1 MLPKKELNI
10 YPKSEENFKALIS
23 FYFDSYEIDL
33 TESIDFL
40 NSKTSYSLNQIEY
53 VLRKISEAYKN
64 IFRENLK
71 GKITLT
77 NLMQY
82 GFESLT
88 VVEKDWRRS
97 QSGKK
102 IMKLFLNFVKK
113 TEIDI
118 NFLETNN

>member
-53 VLRKISEAYKN
+53 VLRKISEAYKT

-88 VVEKDWRRS
+88 VVEKDRRRS

>member
-88 VVEKDWRRS
+88 VVEKDRRRS